1 MSSRKVVIV
10 GAGASAR
17 ILVKTLRAGKA
28 KNLHI
33 TVVQPNKFASLPY
46 YQTLVLTQKDTL
58 ANNSTF
64 QPIEGV
70 DETVYGIAVTCAD
83 GVLAV
88 QPLNDQG
95 AKDESP
101 AAVVKEVPFDIL
113 VAATGSSFP
122 ILTETPG
129 QSQAE
134 RQQEIDQVS
143 KALLNGKDAVVIAG
157 GGATG
162 VELAGD
168 VLEALPAEGR
178 KGKVTLICSSDRLL
192 ADQPPYYGEKC
203 KQVLEEL
210 GCKIIFNDRVKS
222 HSDSA
227 IGTSDAPVVTLTL
240 KSGTTLPCQAYIAA
254 YARGA
259 NTSWLT
265 IPHGGKGGLPSKL
278 INEKGKVEVNEYLQS
293 TVYDKLYALAV
304 TNSRTEPSLIMNV
317 EAQAKTAASNILKP
331 NSASVAPGVA
341 HAVYQIVGH
350 DSFATL
356 IPENLPMPG
365 FCATLC
371 CQWCGYPANLL
382 CPCWCCA
389 VVCGPV
395 DHMTCGYCC
404 GKPEGMGLPN
414 TLKNTK
420 EMGVMAQ
427 MAGYVD
433 PGKVA
438 PAGEGMDR

>member
-1 MSSRKVVIV
+1 MSSQKVVIV

-17 ILVKTLRAGKA
+17 ILVKTLKAGKA

-33 TVVQPNKFASLPY
+33 TVVQPNKFVSLPY

-70 DETVYGIAVTCAD
+70 DETVYGIAVACAD

-101 AAVVKEVPFDIL
+101 AAVVKEVPFDML

-129 QSQAE
+129 QSQAK

-143 KALLNGKDAVVIAG
+143 KALLSGKNAVVIAG

-168 VLEALPAEGR
+168 VLEALPAKSC

-192 ADQPPYYGEKC
+192 LADQSPYYGEKY

-210 GCKIIFNDRVKS
+210 GCMTIFNDRVKS

-227 IGTSDAPVVTLTL
+227 ISTSDAPVITLTL
-240 KSGTTLPCQAYIAA
+240 KSGTTLPCQAYSAA
-254 YARGA
+254 YACGA

-278 INEKGKVEVNEYLQS
+278 VNAKGKVEVNEYLQS

-317 EAQAKTAASNILKP
+317 EAQA
-331 NSASVAPGVA
+331 
-341 HAVYQIVGH
+341 
-350 DSFATL
+350 
-356 IPENLPMPG
+356 
-365 FCATLC
+365 
-371 CQWCGYPANLL
+371 
-382 CPCWCCA
+382 
-389 VVCGPV
+389 
-395 DHMTCGYCC
+395 
-404 GKPEGMGLPN
+404 
-414 TLKNTK
+414 
-420 EMGVMAQ
+420 
-427 MAGYVD
+427 
-433 PGKVA
+433 
-438 PAGEGMDR
+438 